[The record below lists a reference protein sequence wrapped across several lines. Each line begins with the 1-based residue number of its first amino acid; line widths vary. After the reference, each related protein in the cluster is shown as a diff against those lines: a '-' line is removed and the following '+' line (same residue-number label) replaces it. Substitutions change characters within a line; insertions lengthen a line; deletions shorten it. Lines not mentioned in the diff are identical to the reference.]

1 MIDSLSLWI
10 WGIVALNLAV
20 AVAAMCALRYGSGML
35 FDVDS
40 RDELAEKDNLAFGL
54 ALAGGASAVA
64 LVLAA
69 ATAGDPAVTF
79 QRELGVV
86 AAYAAVG
93 LALLKVGIL
102 VNDWIVFHD
111 FSVKAAIKAQNVA
124 AGTVQAANL
133 IALGILINGAI
144 GWADGGLGQSLVSV
158 AVMFFLAQFVVL
170 GVTRTRA
177 AIYARH
183 HDGEQWQAAIEGGN
197 TALGV
202 RYAGH
207 LIGTALASSSAGGMV
222 AFVAGADSGALI
234 AYGAWFVWAVVLA
247 VALLLLSML
256 AQRVI
261 LHGVDVVEEVDRQRN
276 IGVAAIEA
284 AVFVGI
290 GLVFRGAVAG

>member
-10 WGIVALNLAV
+10 WGIVALDLVV
-20 AVAAMCALRYGSGML
+20 AVAAMCALRYGSGVL
-35 FDVDS
+35 FGVDS

-54 ALAGGASAVA
+54 ALAGGVLAVA

-69 ATAGDPAVTF
+69 ATAGDAAVTF
-79 QRELGVV
+79 QMELGIV

-93 LALLKVGIL
+93 LVLLKVGIL
-102 VNDWIVFHD
+102 VNDWIVFHN
-111 FSVKAAIKAQNVA
+111 FSIKAAIKAQNVA

-133 IALGILINGAI
+133 VALGILINGAI
-144 GWADGGLGQSLVSV
+144 NWADGGLVQGLVSV

-177 AIYARH
+177 TIYARR

-222 AFVAGADSGALI
+222 AFVAGADGGALI
-234 AYGAWFVWAVVLA
+234 AYAAWFVWAVVLA

-256 AQRVI
+256 AQSVI
-261 LHGVDVVEEVDRQRN
+261 LRGVDVVEEVDRQRN

-284 AVFVGI
+284 TVFIGI
-290 GLVFRGAVAG
+290 GLVFRAVAG